1 MRASSASSPPRC
13 SARPRRSRNSSSKR
27 CPRARRAPPRPRPTG
42 SVHSRLPRQ
51 RRGPPPPAEL
61 APPHLDPALER
72 VGIPYFRSYDLRHTC
87 ATLLLYEGR
96 TLNEAAEHLGH
107 ADPGFTAQTYTHVMR
122 DASKRRGIKISE
134 AIRKARATAS
144 RRPLSPEAGESH
156 YVSSAKS
163 LENERADARTR
174 TGDTFITSVDQVSP
188 RVAPSRAKPHE
199 SRESAPPRWRPKT
212 TNGERV
218 DPA

>member
-1 MRASSASSPPRC
+1 MAFDLKQRLTRDALSAARIAAASRSC
-13 SARPRRSRNSSSKR
+13 RPAGE
-27 CPRARRAPPRPRPTG
+27 PTRARQLGQLASEVLGSTATLEEFLVETVARELVELHLARGRPDPSTLVFPDSEGGHLR
-42 SVHSRLPRQ
+42 RQ
-51 RRGPPPPAEL
+51 NWRRRIWI
-61 APPHLDPALER
+61 PALER
-72 VGIPYFRSYDLRHTC
+72 AGIPYFRSYDLRHTC

-156 YVSSAKS
+156 YVLVGKVPGNRKS
-163 LENERADARTR
+163 RRPDSNRGHLHYER
-174 TGDTFITSVDQVSP
+174 
-188 RVAPSRAKPHE
+188 
-199 SRESAPPRWRPKT
+199 
-212 TNGERV
+212 
-218 DPA
+218 